1 MRRRTALSHFSLRS
15 LRRHANIVAL
25 LAVLPLL
32 LFALL
37 PRGYMPALA
46 PAADGDGQVLAF
58 VICQGATPG
67 AGPLL
72 PSVPGKAHDGSECP
86 FAPLAGASLL
96 FAHDAPVLAALPAP
110 AGMALAPRLWVTPGL
125 PFFPRPS
132 GARAPPLSRA

>member
-1 MRRRTALSHFSLRS
+1 MRPRSSPSHFSLRA
-15 LRRHANIVAL
+15 LRRHANAVAL
-25 LAVLPLL
+25 LAALPLL

-37 PRGYMPALA
+37 PRGYMPALT
-46 PAADGDGQVLAF
+46 PAVDGDGQVLAF

-72 PSVPGKAHDGSECP
+72 PSAPGKPHDGSECP

-96 FAHDAPVLAALPAP
+96 LAHNAP
-110 AGMALAPRLWVTPGL
+110 AVAAPLAYAGTTLAPRLWVTPGR